1 MVFRVAKGNIYTI
14 IEDRE
19 PSVDAEEEI
28 IDPKNV
34 CFYHLHVNLKHFL
47 CLAQSCQKTSFY
59 PAVSTR

>member
-19 PSVDAEEEI
+19 PQIHAEEEI

-34 CFYHLHVNLKHFL
+34 FFAL
-47 CLAQSCQKTSFY
+47 
-59 PAVSTR
+59 